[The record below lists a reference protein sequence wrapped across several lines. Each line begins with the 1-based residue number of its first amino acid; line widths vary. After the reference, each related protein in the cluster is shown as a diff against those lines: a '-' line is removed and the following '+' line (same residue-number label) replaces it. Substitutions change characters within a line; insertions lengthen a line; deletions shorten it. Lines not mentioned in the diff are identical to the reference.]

1 MKRPVY
7 KLFFLLLF
15 NVFIADFT
23 YAINLKSGI
32 VLGDFISPPD
42 TIKPTVDLLGIDT
55 IITKCKEEHID
66 APIALVDD
74 VNTDAEMR
82 ANLIVVPNLP
92 KNSMGNIF
100 CDEPGFFKTI
110 YQVSDLSGN
119 LSDTAIRTIHCKC
132 SEMGISP
139 AQSNQEISLR
149 VDPLN
154 GLILINLVQPT
165 NQHLEVKIYDFFGKE
180 MQSNQF
186 QENSLNE
193 LEIQTNVNFHGI
205 YLVKVD
211 IGGHA
216 QIKKIVLH

>member
-100 CDEPGFFKTI
+100 CDDRFF
-110 YQVSDLSGN
+110 QNHLS
-119 LSDTAIRTIHCKC
+119 SKRPFWK
-132 SEMGISP
+132 
-139 AQSNQEISLR
+139 
-149 VDPLN
+149 
-154 GLILINLVQPT
+154 LV
-165 NQHLEVKIYDFFGKE
+165 
-180 MQSNQF
+180 
-186 QENSLNE
+186 
-193 LEIQTNVNFHGI
+193 
-205 YLVKVD
+205 
-211 IGGHA
+211 
-216 QIKKIVLH
+216 

>member
-1 MKRPVY
+1 
-7 KLFFLLLF
+7 
-15 NVFIADFT
+15 
-23 YAINLKSGI
+23 
-32 VLGDFISPPD
+32 
-42 TIKPTVDLLGIDT
+42 
-55 IITKCKEEHID
+55 
-66 APIALVDD
+66 
-74 VNTDAEMR
+74 
-82 ANLIVVPNLP
+82 
-92 KNSMGNIF
+92 
-100 CDEPGFFKTI
+100 
-110 YQVSDLSGN
+110 
-119 LSDTAIRTIHCKC
+119 
-132 SEMGISP
+132 MGISP